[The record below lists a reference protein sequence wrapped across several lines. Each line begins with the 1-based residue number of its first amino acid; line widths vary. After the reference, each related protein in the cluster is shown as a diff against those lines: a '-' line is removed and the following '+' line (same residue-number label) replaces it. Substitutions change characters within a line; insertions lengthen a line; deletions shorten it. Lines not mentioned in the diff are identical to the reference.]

1 MGITPTTV
9 FFVLLVCAKIFFN
22 YLGLPIL
29 YQNLFFGVFLLVAF
43 LCFVEHFI
51 YIVLPTRLIFQGNY
65 DGSLD
70 LYYRGWKKSILAKID
85 KVFRQNIMIGIAIN
99 YSRKGNF
106 ESSLKWLEKINE
118 EKPATRAVRWYYS
131 SLYANNLLLF
141 KRNVKRAEEFI
152 NIALF
157 IYPNHYF
164 AKVLKLLECYLCLLV
179 NKQEKATALVEEY
192 IASQQSKPKKSL
204 LTSFLELIYGND
216 EAYTSAAENFYLG
229 YYYKALNDLEQAR
242 IHFKITASCP
252 QDNFYKQKAKE
263 YLNGIS
269 V

>member
-1 MGITPTTV
+1 MGIIPTTI
-9 FFVLLVCAKIFFN
+9 FFVLLICAKIVFN
-22 YLGLPIL
+22 YLNLPVL
-29 YQNLFFGVFLLVAF
+29 YQSLFFGVLLLAALLFLVENF
-43 LCFVEHFI
+43 L
-51 YIVLPTRLIFQGNY
+51 YIVLPTRLIFKGNY
-65 DGSLD
+65 DSSLD
-70 LYYRGWKKSILAKID
+70 LCHRGWKKSILAKVD
-85 KVFRQNIMIGIAIN
+85 KVFRQNIMISIAIN

-164 AKVLKLLECYLCLLV
+164 AKVLKLLESYLCLLI
-179 NKQEKATALVEEY
+179 NKQEKATDLIEEY
-192 IASQQSKPKKSL
+192 LASQKSKPDKSL
-204 LTSFLELIYGND
+204 LTYLFEFIYGND

-229 YYYKALNDLEQAR
+229 YYYQALGDLEQAR
-242 IHFKITASCP
+242 KHFKITVSCP
-252 QDNFYKQKAKE
+252 HDNFYKQKAKE
-263 YLNGIS
+263 YLNGMS